1 MHKFELFLQKKGY
14 LKYRLDTKTMK
25 YVACS
30 NHEISTMVNIDHRY
44 FHKKDPVLE
53 HIHKPISK
61 IDNNLLKREI
71 TFGLNEFGKPST
83 LKHPRPNIILKRST
97 ADKIIIENKKHD
109 DAMNV
114 ILEKVDHDLILD
126 AMFDQKKTI
135 KIEIGNET

>member
-1 MHKFELFLQKKGY
+1 MHKFELFLIKKGY
-14 LKYRLDTKTMK
+14 FKYRFDTKTMK
-25 YVACS
+25 YVRCF

-61 IDNNLLKREI
+61 IDDNLLKGEI
-71 TFGLNEFGKPST
+71 TFGLNEFGKPAT
-83 LKHPRPNIILKRST
+83 LKYPRPNIILKRLM
-97 ADKIIIENKKHD
+97 AGKAVIENKKQD

-126 AMFDQKKTI
+126 AMFDQRKTI
-135 KIEIGNET
+135 KIQIGDEL